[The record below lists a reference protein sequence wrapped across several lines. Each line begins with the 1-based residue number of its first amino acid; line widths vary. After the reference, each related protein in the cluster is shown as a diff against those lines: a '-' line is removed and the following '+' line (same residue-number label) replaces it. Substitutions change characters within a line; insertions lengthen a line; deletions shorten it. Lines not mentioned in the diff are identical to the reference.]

1 MASKLATLV
10 CLAFIAYLFRSDL
23 KRNNGPSAALWI
35 PFFWMFLAGSRWVSS
50 WLNLSPPLD
59 SVDSYSE
66 GSPVDRTVFLALIVA
81 GGVVLARRN
90 LDWRRWIAS
99 NPWIALYLMYCLA
112 SMAWSDEPFVL
123 FKRWIKD
130 LGNPIMAL
138 VILTDRRPYET
149 AATILRRLSFLLLPL
164 SLLFVK
170 YFPDL
175 GRVYHIDGAP
185 LYTGIGHQKNDLGG
199 MCLITGIYFAWNL
212 IVNRSPD
219 WKSSPVYTRQD
230 MVLVVMMAWLL
241 YMSNS
246 QTSLAC
252 LVVASGLFVLSRFPP
267 FSRKPAKLVI
277 FLTGSALVFGILEQ
291 TFHIKD
297 YIFYLLGRDPSLTN
311 RTELWALVKSLE
323 TNPLLGAGFMS
334 FWAGERMARVWEVM
348 GRGVNQAHSGYLEQ
362 YLNLGYVGL
371 AFIGGIILAGLIS
384 VRRQLDTDVAG
395 GLLRFSF
402 ILVAILYNYTEAS
415 FYGINTLWML
425 LLIGC
430 ITIPG
435 YGAATVTAAVAAPS
449 AGRPMRVPMTRY
461 RRPRPAPGDQPSS

>member
-1 MASKLATLV
+1 MAPKLAILV

-23 KRNNGPSAALWI
+23 KRANGPSAAIWI
-35 PFFWMFLAGSRWVSS
+35 PFMWMFLAGSRWVSS

-59 SVDSYSE
+59 SVDAYTE

-81 GGVVLARRN
+81 GAAVLSRRN
-90 LDWRRWIAS
+90 LDWRRWAAH
-99 NPWIALYLMYCLA
+99 NPWIALYLLYCLV

-138 VILTDRRPYET
+138 IILTERRPYET

-164 SLLFVK
+164 SVLFIK

-199 MCLITGIYFAWNL
+199 MCLISGIYYAWNL

-219 WKSSPVYTRQD
+219 WKSNPVYTRQD
-230 MVLVVMMAWLL
+230 LILVVMMAWLL
-241 YMSNS
+241 RMSNS

-252 LVVASGLFVLSRFPP
+252 LVVASGLFILSRFPP
-267 FSRKPAKLVI
+267 FSLKPAKLVVFI
-277 FLTGSALVFGILEQ
+277 ITSGVIFGILEK

-297 YIFYLLGRDPSLTN
+297 YIFYLLGRDPTLTN
-311 RTELWALVKSLE
+311 RTELWALLKSLE
-323 TNPLLGAGFMS
+323 TNALLGAGFMS
-334 FWAGERMARVWEVM
+334 FWSGERMAKVWEVM
-348 GRGVNQAHSGYLEQ
+348 GPGVNQAHSGYLEQ

-371 AFIGGIILAGLIS
+371 AFIAAIILSGLIS
-384 VRRQLDTDVAG
+384 VRRQMEIDSAG

-402 ILVAILYNYTEAS
+402 IVVGILYNYTEAS
-415 FYGINTLWML
+415 FYGINTLWVL

-435 YGAATVTAAVAAPS
+435 YSAVAVTEAAAS
-449 AGRPMRVPMTRY
+449 ASGRPARIPMTRY
-461 RRPRPAPGDQPSS
+461 RRRPNNLGEGQST